1 MCLLGHVAYAAHGS
15 SLRSYMCLAQ
25 CQCSRLSIC
34 FILRRTGPDLAG
46 VLHAVG
52 LLLFRTHTCV
62 ACSRAVSLSHPH
74 VCCTQSGC
82 FPFAPICVSYA
93 VGLFPFRTHM
103 VSKMKMGYIEVETGA
118 ECNIFPANSHIRG
131 QVYHFSEILRETIV
145 GGWDHDSN
153 DAVVPTCY
161 QATKQVRC
169 SSCTSDVP

>member
-1 MCLLGHVAYAAHGS
+1 MQLGS
-15 SLRSYMCLAQ
+15 
-25 CQCSRLSIC
+25 
-34 FILRRTGPDLAG
+34 
-46 VLHAVG
+46 
-52 LLLFRTHTCV
+52 
-62 ACSRAVSLSHPH
+62 
-74 VCCTQSGC
+74 
-82 FPFAPICVSYA
+82 FPFAPTCVLYA

-169 SSCTSDVP
+169 SSCTSDGFRAAVFIELKVV